1 MKTIEVIDPSSKRQ
15 FLEAPFSIYKDDPN
29 WVCPLFN
36 DIESVFDPAQN
47 NFFSFGS
54 CIRWILVDDRGQVIG
69 RIAAFINQKKA
80 FKEEQPTGGC
90 GFFECIHDQHA
101 ANVLFDQATDWLRDQ
116 GMRAVNGPI
125 NFGEND
131 MWWGLLIEGF
141 SRPFYGMNYNPPY
154 YKELFE
160 SYGFAIRYE
169 QISNTMDVRKG
180 LPEKVAKIAD
190 WVSKRRN
197 FHFKSLDPS
206 NMATFAADFKAI
218 YNDAW
223 KDFEFFT
230 SVTDATITETLRKI
244 KPVMDPKLIWFA
256 YTDQDEPISFVMFLP
271 DTNELINGL
280 NGKLDL
286 FGKMRFL
293 WNKMTVKHTRM
304 RAVIMGTKE
313 KYRNQGVE
321 SALFMKLQDY
331 AKPLLHYK
339 ELELSWVGDFN
350 GKMLAVHQSIGAS
363 FSKKHVTYSL
373 SFNKK
378 QHNTTTA

>member
-1 MKTIEVIDPSSKRQ
+1 M
-15 FLEAPFSIYKDDPN
+15 
-29 WVCPLFN
+29 
-36 DIESVFDPAQN
+36 
-47 NFFSFGS
+47 
-54 CIRWILVDDRGQVIG
+54 DDRGQVIG

-80 FKEEQPTGGC
+80 LKEEQPTGGC

-141 SRPFYGMNYNPPY
+141 TRPFYGMNYNPPY

-206 NMATFAADFKAI
+206 DMATFAADFKAI

-230 SVTDATITETLRKI
+230 PVTDATITETLRKI

-363 FSKKHVTYSL
+363 FSKKHATYSL